1 VDRVADFLS
10 GLRGNLNST
19 TLSNY
24 YNAADPVEALRS
36 IVGQVMR
43 IDDATL
49 GEPGK
54 FYVRFRGK
62 LVMDSVEAYARVA
75 DKFRAMGYTAL
86 FRKDGGAETVV
97 AVQGVIAPRP
107 SRSWVSWLLMG
118 LTFVSVLLAG
128 AGYGFIG
135 GTPTTPFGWLAW
147 LASGWP
153 YMVSLMSILLAHEFG
168 HYLVA
173 RYHKVAVTLPNFI
186 PLPFLSPFGTMGAFI
201 QLKSP
206 PTNRRVLLDIGVAG
220 PLAGF
225 VVAVPILL
233 FGLMTSTVQ
242 PLPANVDPGTI
253 LEGNSILYI
262 LAKLAVFG
270 KLLPLPAT
278 FGNLPPL
285 LYMARYYLL
294 GIPAPLG
301 GADVMLNQ
309 VAWAGWVG
317 LLVTGLN
324 LIPAG
329 QLDGGHAMY
338 VLFGE
343 KRARQFLPVILV
355 VLLGLGIFWT
365 GWFLWAALIF
375 FFGRIYAEPLDQIT
389 PLDTRRKILAAV
401 ALVLFVLVITPIPL
415 REVIGAAIR

>member
-1 VDRVADFLS
+1 MFADASPAEPAEL
-10 GLRGNLNST
+10 LR
-19 TLSNY
+19 
-24 YNAADPVEALRS
+24 AV
-36 IVGQVMR
+36 VGQVMR
-43 IDDATL
+43 IDDTTL

-75 DKFRAMGYTAL
+75 ERFRALGYTAL
-86 FRKDGGAETVV
+86 FRKEKDLEVV
-97 AVQGVIAPRP
+97 LAVHGVITPPRT
-107 SRSWVSWLLMG
+107 RAWVSWVLLG
-118 LTFVSVLLAG
+118 LTFLSVLLTG
-128 AGYGFIG
+128 ALYGLQTELPA
-135 GTPTTPFGWLAW
+135 TPLQWLA
-147 LASGWP
+147 LLPTGLP
-153 YMVSLMSILLAHEFG
+153 FTVSLLGILLAHEFG

-186 PLPFLSPFGTMGAFI
+186 PLPLLSPFGTLGAFI
-201 QLKSP
+201 QLQAP
-206 PTNRRVLLDIGVAG
+206 PTNRRVLLDIGIAG

-225 VVAVPILL
+225 VVAVPVLFIGLL
-233 FGLMTSTVQ
+233 TSSVQ
-242 PLPANVDPGTI
+242 PLPTAVDPNVVLS

-262 LAKLAVFG
+262 LAKFAVFG
-270 KLLPLPAT
+270 QWLPVPAS
-278 FGNLPPL
+278 FAGLPPL

-329 QLDGGHAMY
+329 QLDGGHALY
-338 VLFGE
+338 VLVGE
-343 KRARQFLPVILV
+343 KRARRVLPFILV
-355 VLLGLGIFWT
+355 GLVALGFFWN

-375 FFGRIYAEPLDQIT
+375 FFGRAYAEPLDQIT

-401 ALVLFVLVITPIPL
+401 MLVLFVLVITPIPL
-415 REVIGAAIR
+415 REIAGVVMR

>member
-1 VDRVADFLS
+1 M
-10 GLRGNLNST
+10 
-19 TLSNY
+19 LSNY
-24 YNAADPVEALRS
+24 NPTEPVEALRS

-62 LVMDSVEAYARVA
+62 LVIDSVEAYARVA
-75 DKFRAMGYTAL
+75 DKFRALGYTAL
-86 FRKDGGAETVV
+86 FRKDGTSEAVL
-97 AVQGVIAPRP
+97 AVQGVIAPAP
-107 SRSWVSWLLMG
+107 SKAWVSWLLLA
-118 LTFVSVLLAG
+118 LTFLSVLITG
-128 AGYGFIG
+128 ALYGYQGDL
-135 GTPTTPFGWLAW
+135 PTSPLGWLT
-147 LASGWP
+147 LLPTGWP
-153 YMVSLMSILLAHEFG
+153 YMVSLLGILLAHEFG
-168 HYLVA
+168 HYLAA

-186 PLPFLSPFGTMGAFI
+186 PLPLLSPFGTMGAFI
-201 QLKSP
+201 QLKAP
-206 PTNRRVLLDIGVAG
+206 PTNRRVLLDIGIAG

-225 VVAVPILL
+225 VVAVPVLII
-233 FGLMTSTVQ
+233 GLMTSSVQ
-242 PLPANVDPGTI
+242 PLPTVVNPGMGLN

-270 KLLPLPAT
+270 KLLPVPAS
-278 FGNLPPL
+278 FDGLPPL
-285 LYMARYYLL
+285 IYMARYYLL

-301 GADVMLNQ
+301 GLDVMLNQ
-309 VAWAGWVG
+309 VAWAGWAG

-329 QLDGGHAMY
+329 QLDGGHALY

-343 KRARQFLPVILV
+343 KRARQLLPVILV
-355 VLLGLGIFWT
+355 VLVALGLFWT

-375 FFGRIYAEPLDQIT
+375 FFGRVYAEPLDQIT
-389 PLDTRRKILAAV
+389 PLDTRRKVLAAV

-415 REVIGAAIR
+415 REIVGVAVR

>member
-1 VDRVADFLS
+1 M
-10 GLRGNLNST
+10 
-19 TLSNY
+19 LSNY
-24 YNAADPVEALRS
+24 YNPSDPTDALRS

-86 FRKDGGAETVV
+86 FRKDGGAETVL

-107 SRSWVSWLLMG
+107 SRSWISWLLMG
-118 LTFVSVLLAG
+118 LTFFSVLLAG
-128 AGYGFIG
+128 ADYGASA
-135 GTPTTPFGWLAW
+135 TLPTTAFGWLAW

-153 YMVSLMSILLAHEFG
+153 YMASLMAILLAHEFG
-168 HYLVA
+168 HYLAA

-201 QLKSP
+201 QLKAP
-206 PTNRRVLLDIGVAG
+206 PTNRRVLLDIGIAG

-233 FGLMTSTVQ
+233 YGLMTSTVQ
-242 PLPANVDPGTI
+242 PLPTAVDPGMMLS
-253 LEGNSILYI
+253 LEGNSLLYI
-262 LAKLAVFG
+262 AAKLAVFG
-270 KLLPLPAT
+270 KLLPVPAS
-278 FGNLPPL
+278 FGGLPPL

-309 VAWAGWVG
+309 IAWAGWVG

-329 QLDGGHAMY
+329 QLDGGHAIY
-338 VLFGE
+338 VLLGE
-343 KRARQFLPVILV
+343 KRARQILPLILGV
-355 VLLGLGIFWT
+355 LVLLGLFWT

-389 PLDTRRKILAAV
+389 QLDTPRRLL
-401 ALVLFVLVITPIPL
+401 ALVGLVIFLLVITPIPL
-415 REVIGAAIR
+415 REVLPVALR